1 MKPKGDLPLTE
12 LTSSDQE
19 NDRKYQL
26 KMDKRVIIA
35 VVISLAVVLILG
47 LGIGLGVNWSKN
59 NEDDGRNLIKGKVTN
74 YEKIQNATIGKD
86 YYKFVPEWKS
96 GDGMDITFETFIDS
110 IGTNQDFLDDFINI
124 LKNGTDFDEYFFECP
139 PITKSTLNSE
149 KFEFVLKKATR
160 LANRVPDFEKFETHF
175 SSCPDEGDRSVDFIS
190 GFKKD
195 QYLVCPC
202 PPPPEN
208 SDDHTK
214 YVHLAIFVK
223 EAPKN
228 EIDAVFK
235 RSVKVLKEKLNS
247 SDNKQKWYLST
258 DGKGDAWLHV
268 RISETPRLY
277 KYEPYKSD

>member
-1 MKPKGDLPLTE
+1 MVSTNEKPKGDLPLTE

-19 NDRKYQL
+19 NDRKDQL

-86 YYKFVPEWKS
+86 YFKFVPEWKS
-96 GDGMDITFETFIDS
+96 GDGTQTDITFETFIDS

-202 PPPPEN
+202 PPLPEN

-228 EIDAVFK
+228 DIDAVFK

-247 SDNKQKWYLST
+247 SDTDEQKWYLST
-258 DGKGDAWLHV
+258 DG
-268 RISETPRLY
+268 
-277 KYEPYKSD
+277 